1 MKIFF
6 KNAAKYKFECISGP
20 AFKALEASF
29 ELCVPLVMSKIIDI
43 GIAEN
48 NSGYI
53 IKMALILVM
62 LGIFGFLSTVAAQY
76 FSAKASVKIVS
87 GIKRELFLKIQ
98 SLSFS
103 DIDNIGTS
111 SLITRMTSDA
121 NQVLTGTN
129 LTLRL
134 FIRSPFIV
142 FGAMIM
148 AFFVDA
154 KAAITFAVVIPLLS
168 IVVFGIMLI
177 CIPLYKKVQSA
188 LDSLTSSSLEN
199 LKGVRV
205 FRAFNNQEREVEEF
219 SEKAQTLFSRQT
231 IVGKISALMNPLTY
245 ILINTAVCV
254 LIYVGAI
261 RVNIGALSQGQVVSL
276 YNYMLLIL
284 VELIKLAN
292 LIITMTKSAACEN
305 RIEAVIN
312 MPETQLKEEIEKSA
326 DSKCAVEFENV
337 SLRYSH
343 SSEESLSNIS
353 FKVNPGEKIGIIGA
367 TGSGKS
373 SLVNLI
379 PRFYDA
385 TSGDVYVF
393 GKNVKTYDI
402 SNLRKKIG
410 VVPQKAMLFA
420 GTVKENMLMGNENAT
435 DEEIEEALK
444 VAQAYDFISEK
455 GLDYHVEQGGK
466 NFSGGQRQRLTIARA
481 IVKKPEILILD
492 DSASALDFAT
502 DLKLRKALKSLD
514 FNPTVFTVSQR
525 TSSIKSS
532 DKIIVLDDGKCVGI
546 GTNDELLEKCEV
558 YKEIYDSQ
566 FKKEENSK

>member
-1 MKIFF
+1 MKILF
-6 KNAAKYKFECISGP
+6 KNAAKYKFESISGP
-20 AFKALEASF
+20 AFKALEATF
-29 ELCVPLVMSKIIDI
+29 ELCVPLVMSKIIDV

-48 NSGYI
+48 NSRYI
-53 IKMALILVM
+53 IRMALLLVL
-62 LGIFGFLSTVAAQY
+62 LGILGFLSTAAAQY

-148 AFFVDA
+148 AFFVDK
-154 KAAITFAVVIPLLS
+154 KAALTFAWVIPLLS

-205 FRAFNNQEREVEEF
+205 IRAFNNQSREVKEF
-219 SEKAQTLFSRQT
+219 SEKAQTLFDRQT
-231 IVGKISALMNPLTY
+231 LVGKISALMNPLTY
-245 ILINTAVCV
+245 ILINIAVCV

-261 RVNIGALSQGQVVSL
+261 RVDKGALSQGQVVSL

-312 MPETQLKEEIEKSA
+312 MPETQLKEMLKGKENSQY
-326 DSKCAVEFENV
+326 AVEFDDV
-337 SLRYSH
+337 SLKYSPMG
-343 SSEESLSNIS
+343 EESLSGIS
-353 FKVNPGEKIGIIGA
+353 FKAGKGEKIGIIGA

-385 TSGDVYVF
+385 TNGSVTVF
-393 GKNVKTYDI
+393 GKNVKAYDL
-402 SNLRKKIG
+402 SELRNKIG

-420 GTVKENMLMGNENAT
+420 GTIKENMLVGNENAT
-435 DEEIEEALK
+435 DKEIEEALK
-444 VAQAYDFISEK
+444 AAQAYDFVSEK
-455 GLDYHVEQGGK
+455 GLESYVEQGGK

-481 IVKKPEILILD
+481 IVKKPDILILD

-502 DLKLRKALKSLD
+502 DLKLRKALSALD

-525 TSSIKSS
+525 TSSIKNS

-546 GTNDELLEKCEV
+546 GTNDELLENCEV

>member
-1 MKIFF
+1 MKILF

-20 AFKALEASF
+20 AFKALEATF
-29 ELCVPLVMSKIIDI
+29 ELCVPLVMSKIIDV
-43 GIAEN
+43 GIAGN

-53 IKMALILVM
+53 IRMALLLVL
-62 LGIFGFLSTVAAQY
+62 LGILGFLSTAAAQY

-148 AFFVDA
+148 AFFVDK
-154 KAAITFAVVIPLLS
+154 KAALTFAGVIPLLS

-205 FRAFNNQEREVEEF
+205 IRAFNNQNREVKEF
-219 SEKAQTLFSRQT
+219 SEKTQTLFDRQT
-231 IVGKISALMNPLTY
+231 LVGKISALMNPLTY
-245 ILINTAVCV
+245 ILINIAVCV

-261 RVNIGALSQGQVVSL
+261 RVDKGALSQGQVVSL

-312 MPETQLKEEIEKSA
+312 MPETQLKEMLKGKANSQF
-326 DSKCAVEFENV
+326 AVEFDNV
-337 SLRYSH
+337 SLKYSPTG
-343 SSEESLSNIS
+343 EESLSGIS
-353 FKVNPGEKIGIIGA
+353 FKAGKGERIGIIGA

-385 TSGDVYVF
+385 TNGRVIVF
-393 GKNVKTYDI
+393 GKNVKAYDI
-402 SNLRKKIG
+402 SELRNKIG

-420 GTVKENMLMGNENAT
+420 GTIKENMLVGNENAT
-435 DEEIEEALK
+435 DKEIEEALK
-444 VAQAYDFISEK
+444 VAQAYDFVSEK
-455 GLDYHVEQGGK
+455 GLESYVEQGGK
-466 NFSGGQRQRLTIARA
+466 NFSGGQKQRLTIARA
-481 IVKKPEILILD
+481 IVKKPDILILD

-502 DLKLRKALKSLD
+502 DLKLRKALSALD

-525 TSSIKSS
+525 TSSIKNS

-546 GTNDELLEKCEV
+546 GTNDELLENCEV